1 MVEVVE
7 VGTPSVSIA
16 VDDDN
21 DDDDAGSDRYC
32 DLCVSGSCHGEYDVI
47 ENANIVVLVPPLP
60 MVITDSIIN
69 NNNVPRT
76 PANAL
81 RWSCCRD
88 SITIRRY
95 GPWCKKSRHI
105 VGIGNHK
112 SQTIKTSERTDVQ
125 T

>member
-16 VDDDN
+16 VDDN
-21 DDDDAGSDRYC
+21 DDDDDSGSDRYC
-32 DLCVSGSCHGEYDVI
+32 DLCVSGRRHGDNDMI
-47 ENANIVVLVPPLP
+47 ENANVVLPPLP
-60 MVITDSIIN
+60 MAITDSINN

>member
-21 DDDDAGSDRYC
+21 DDDGTGSGRYC
-32 DLCVSGSCHGEYDVI
+32 DWCVSGSCHGDNDVI
-47 ENANIVVLVPPLP
+47 ENANVVVFVPPLP
-60 MVITDSIIN
+60 MSITDNIN

-76 PANAL
+76 PANDL
-81 RWSCCRD
+81 RWSCCLD

-95 GPWCKKSRHI
+95 GPWCKECRHI
-105 VGIGNHK
+105 VGIGNRK
-112 SQTIKTSERTDVQ
+112 EQTIKTNERTDVQ